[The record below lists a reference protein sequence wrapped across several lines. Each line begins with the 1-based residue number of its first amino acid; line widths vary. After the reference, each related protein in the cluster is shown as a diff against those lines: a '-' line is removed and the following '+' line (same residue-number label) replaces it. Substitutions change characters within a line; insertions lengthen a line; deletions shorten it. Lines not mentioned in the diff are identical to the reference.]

1 MIVWKEWRVTKK
13 CFGVVERDRIY
24 KLLLLFGIIP
34 IFIYING

>member
-1 MIVWKEWRVTKK
+1 MIVWKEWSVTKK
-13 CFGVVERDRIY
+13 CFGVVESQKIY